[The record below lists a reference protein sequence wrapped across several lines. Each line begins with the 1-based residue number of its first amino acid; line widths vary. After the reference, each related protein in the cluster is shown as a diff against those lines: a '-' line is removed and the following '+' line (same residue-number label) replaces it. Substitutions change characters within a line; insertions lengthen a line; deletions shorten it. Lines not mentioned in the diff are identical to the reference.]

1 MSGNSIG
8 PPPPPPLSGPPSMG
22 GPRYGDVWGPQSSA
36 ASMSLGPSPLPGPRY
51 GDVWGPQ
58 SSPAPGGVPAQ
69 ATEATAASSGGSALE
84 SAGVALA
91 IGGALMQTVGA
102 FYAAKTAK
110 YESKAAA
117 MTLDFQSR
125 MSMLNARAAEEHAQA
140 ILKSS
145 RREIGALSMRY
156 GRERG
161 RAQAQLGARGGQ
173 AGVGSAAESM
183 VGIDYE
189 SKLAQ
194 FTVSANAVRAAA
206 SARMGAQNQRTEASF
221 QALSSRNAARS
232 GQSIRSE
239 MGAFTVA
246 VGNAATIIRTR
257 TRPRDY
263 Q

>member
-8 PPPPPPLSGPPSMG
+8 PPLSSVYPSGPVMPDGPSASFMVPNSPANATTTPLGPPPPEEA
-22 GPRYGDVWGPQSSA
+22 SA
-36 ASMSLGPSPLPGPRY
+36 
-51 GDVWGPQ
+51 
-58 SSPAPGGVPAQ
+58 
-69 ATEATAASSGGSALE
+69 GGSGLE

-125 MSMLNARAAEEHAQA
+125 MSILNARAAEEHAQA

-206 SARMGAQNQRTEASF
+206 SARMGAQNHRTEASF